1 MMNKTMSAFVT
12 GAVFLVSTCVLAEGG
27 HGGGHGG
34 DYGGGQMGNHG
45 GAQLGGYGEAQSQS
59 QGRQDDAHRAERSRE
74 RGMPGLNRADD
85 AAGQHGSEGRA
96 NARANQFKN

>member
-1 MMNKTMSAFVT
+1 MNKTISVFVT
-12 GAVFLVSTCVLAEGG
+12 GTILLVSTCALAEGG

-45 GAQLGGYGEAQSQS
+45 GAQMGGGYGDVQS